1 MKNNGLNKITV
12 HALFAITLSG
22 TMLAGCAKEQ
32 EAMRQESKAQESA
45 AQQTA
50 AASPVCAKES
60 MLSLPDVTI
69 TTVTKEAAPVP
80 HCKVAGV
87 IGPEIHFELLL
98 PEQWNGKFV
107 MGGGGGFVGSVMNT
121 SLLFGSLQAGYATV
135 GTDTGHQAHAADA
148 SWALNNQERLVNF
161 GHQAVHRTAVTA
173 KTFIT
178 AYYQNDIARSYF
190 TGCSRGGGQAI
201 MSAQRYPE
209 DFDGVVAGAY
219 AIDWTNLAAHLIQIN
234 QAMYPDPNN
243 LQAAVVGPKEQELI
257 ESSYLAMCDAQDG
270 IKDGILNDPRQ
281 CKFDVATLVCK
292 GEKTD
297 SCLSEE
303 QLAAVK
309 VIYDGPKDSKGNSF
323 YYGFPFGGETAE
335 GGWSRWLTGGLKY
348 QAGLDEFQ
356 GGVDTGDFE
365 APVSPSAVYSFGNG
379 IMKYFIY
386 NDPDWTYV
394 NYNFDNFKE
403 DAKQAAEILNA
414 SNSDLSAFRKR
425 GGKMILYSGWS
436 DNAQSGLAMVGYYE
450 NVLAHDNSATE
461 DARLFM
467 MPGVEHCFGG
477 PGPSFVNFLT
487 EIDQWFETGKAP
499 EQVAAYWLD
508 ENMQPN
514 GSRPVCAY
522 PKVTRYDGK
531 GDTRDAASF
540 SCVDPQ

>member
-1 MKNNGLNKITV
+1 MTITK
-12 HALFAITLSG
+12 HIFAITGILMLSLM
-22 TMLAGCAKEQ
+22 TGCNKAQ
-32 EAMRQESKAQESA
+32 DTSQSQTKAQEPA

-173 KTFIT
+173 KTFIK

-414 SNSDLSAFRKR
+414 TNSDLSAFRKR

-450 NVLAHDNSATE
+450 DLLAHDKTAAD

-477 PGPSFVNFLT
+477 PGPSWVNFLT

-499 EQVAAYWLD
+499 EQVAALWLD
-508 ENMQPN
+508 EKFQPT

-522 PKVTRYDGK
+522 PKIARYDGK

>member
-1 MKNNGLNKITV
+1 VKNNGLNKITV

>member
-1 MKNNGLNKITV
+1 MFKNIFMMSVILTLISTYT
-12 HALFAITLSG
+12 FADNSS
-22 TMLAGCAKEQ
+22 CDVK
-32 EAMRQESKAQESA
+32 
-45 AQQTA
+45 
-50 AASPVCAKES
+50 
-60 MLSLPDVTI
+60 SLPAIPDVRI
-69 TTVTKEAAPVP
+69 ISAMDEAAPIP
-80 HCKVAGV
+80 HCKIVGV
-87 IGPEIHFELLL
+87 IGPEINFELLL

-135 GTDTGHQAHAADA
+135 GTDTGHQGHALDA
-148 SWALNNQERLVNF
+148 SWAHNNLERLVNF

-173 KTFIT
+173 KGLIKS
-178 AYYQNDIARSYF
+178 YYQEDIARSYF

-219 AIDWTNLAAHLIQIN
+219 AIDWTNLAAHLTQIN
-234 QAMYPDPNN
+234 QAMYPDQNN
-243 LQAAVVGPKEQELI
+243 LQEAVVGPEEQELI
-257 ESSYLAMCDAQDG
+257 ESSYLAMCDELDG

-281 CKFDVATLVCK
+281 CNFDVETLLCK
-292 GEKTD
+292 GEKTS
-297 SCLSEE
+297 SCLSKG

-309 VIYDGPKDSKGNSF
+309 VVYAGAKDSKGNSL
-323 YYGFPFGGETAE
+323 YEGFPFGGETAA

-348 QAGLDEFQ
+348 QADMNEFQ

-365 APVSPSAVYSFGNG
+365 ASVSPSAIYGFANG
-379 IMKYFIY
+379 IMGYFIY
-386 NDPDWTYV
+386 NDPDWSYV
-394 NYNFDNFKE
+394 NYNFDNFEK
-403 DAKQAAEILNA
+403 DSARVAETLNA
-414 SNSDLSAFRKR
+414 TNPNLSAFRER

-450 NVLAHDNSATE
+450 DLLAHDNTATE

-499 EQVAAYWLD
+499 EQVTALWLD
-508 ENMQPN
+508 EKMQPS

-522 PKVTRYDGK
+522 PKVAKYDGK
-531 GDTRDAASF
+531 GDTRNASSF
-540 SCVDPQ
+540 SCVDPE